1 MTLLPTKNQRIHLE
15 QQIDML
21 AKYLLGEFDG
31 PIKDESAI
39 EMAMRL
45 LNEYKFRDGV
55 VGKWPNGEEITSL
68 M

>member
-1 MTLLPTKNQRIHLE
+1 MNIYSNENMEDLE
-15 QQIDML
+15 KQIDIL
-21 AKYLLGEFDG
+21 AKYLLSEFNG

-55 VGKWPNGEEITSL
+55 VGTFPNGERIDQSI
-68 M
+68 

>member
-1 MTLLPTKNQRIHLE
+1 MTNLT
-15 QQIDML
+15 QQIDIL
-21 AKYLLGEFDG
+21 AKYLLDEFDG

-55 VGKWPNGEEITSL
+55 IGKWPDGKKF
-68 M
+68 